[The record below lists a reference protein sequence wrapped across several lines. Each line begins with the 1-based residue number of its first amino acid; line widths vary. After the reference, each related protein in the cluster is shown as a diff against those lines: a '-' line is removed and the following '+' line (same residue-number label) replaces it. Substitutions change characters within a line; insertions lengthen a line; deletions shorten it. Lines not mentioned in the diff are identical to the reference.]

1 MASSSAKAIELKD
14 AYVSD
19 LISKG
24 HGKQPE
30 IKMPE
35 VNHGDVAI
43 EPVTMAV
50 GAAIAGATALWH
62 TPEVMEGIK
71 SMIGPVYGVKID
83 KEDPGRHENDKQNRA
98 GLLLGQFGIGNYDS
112 DNYDREHFSKT
123 GKIKPRTAEQEACRM
138 GYNRYC
144 RR

>member
-1 MASSSAKAIELKD
+1 MASSKEKAVGLKD

-43 EPVTMAV
+43 EPLTMAV

-62 TPEVMEGIK
+62 TPEIMEAGK
-71 SMIGPVYGVKID
+71 SIVGD
-83 KEDPGRHENDKQNRA
+83 RAKEDPGRHQNDKQNR
-98 GLLLGQFGIGNYDS
+98 GRLLLNQLGIGNYNS
-112 DNYDREHFSKT
+112 NNYDREHFRKT
-123 GKIKPRTAEQEACRM
+123 GKARPMSDEQIRC
-138 GYNRYC
+138 YNDAYC
-144 RR
+144 RN

>member
-35 VNHGDVAI
+35 VDHGDVAI
-43 EPVTMAV
+43 EPLTMAI
-50 GAAIAGATALWH
+50 GAAVAGAAALWR
-62 TPEVMEGIK
+62 TPEIMEAGSNILSGLNPQTILESAKLITSYKPQWKWNDTLGDGLTSIK
-71 SMIGPVYGVKID
+71 VANILQGM
-83 KEDPGRHENDKQNRA
+83 
-98 GLLLGQFGIGNYDS
+98 
-112 DNYDREHFSKT
+112 
-123 GKIKPRTAEQEACRM
+123 
-138 GYNRYC
+138 
-144 RR
+144 

>member
-1 MASSSAKAIELKD
+1 MASSSTKAIELKD

-71 SMIGPVYGVKID
+71 SMIGPVYGVDIP
-83 KEDPGRHENDKQNRA
+83 KEDPGRLENDKQNRA
-98 GLLLGQFGIGNYDS
+98 GLLLGQFGIGNYNSED
-112 DNYDREHFSKT
+112 YDPEHFNKT
-123 GKIKPRTAEQEACRM
+123 GKIKPMTAEQAMCRR
-138 GYNRYC
+138 GYDQYC